1 MKKSL
6 IAILLALA
14 MALPMTG
21 CSSSA
26 KSTPTP
32 APADTSA
39 PADTTPA
46 DEGTTAPEG
55 YPDGPISML
64 VGYTAGGG
72 SDLAMRTF
80 DEFLSPLIGEPLT
93 VSNLPGGGATVAV
106 AQLQNSKADGQ
117 TIGLVTLS
125 TQSVSPYSLDLP
137 YTIEDF

>member
-80 DEFLSPLIGEPLT
+80 DEFLSSASLSRSATSPAEAPLWPW
-93 VSNLPGGGATVAV
+93 
-106 AQLQNSKADGQ
+106 
-117 TIGLVTLS
+117 LS
-125 TQSVSPYSLDLP
+125 CKTAKPMARPSAW
-137 YTIEDF
+137 

>member
-32 APADTSA
+32 VPADTSA
-39 PADTTPA
+39 PADTTPV

-55 YPDGPISML
+55 YLSDLVYQVASDPTFQDRLFEVTKLQSLAYTGEEIKAIFEQVYDEAAEIYGPI
-64 VGYTAGGG
+64 
-72 SDLAMRTF
+72 D
-80 DEFLSPLIGEPLT
+80 
-93 VSNLPGGGATVAV
+93 
-106 AQLQNSKADGQ
+106 
-117 TIGLVTLS
+117 
-125 TQSVSPYSLDLP
+125 
-137 YTIEDF
+137 